1 MSSILLLVIALAA
14 PWTVH
19 LAPPRQRPVALV
31 GVVAVLL
38 LYGIF
43 AGNPLTRW
51 QFWVGLVIGILS
63 ILVWVSI
70 SGGGRRGGGRRP
82 RRRYD
87 EEDVEP
93 TGEL

>member
-1 MSSILLLVIALAA
+1 MSGILLLVIALAA

-43 AGNPLTRW
+43 AGNPLTMW
-51 QFWVGLVIGILS
+51 QFWVGLAIGLLAIV
-63 ILVWVSI
+63 VWS
-70 SGGGRRGGGRRP
+70 SMAGGGRSAGRRP
-82 RRRYD
+82 RRRAED
-87 EEDVEP
+87 EDVEP